1 MVANN
6 TQIIP
11 PRVELVDPKTGLVS
25 REWYRFFFSLYNI
38 AGGGTGITPI
48 SAGGTGTD
56 QVPTNGQLLI
66 GNGSGYTLNEL
77 TAGNGVTINN
87 GAGSIEISTIE
98 GLPIVAGPGI
108 YVDTTP
114 VDRVISNTGVLSNTA
129 GNGITISSPTGDN
142 TISANAR
149 LIYGSFYSTE
159 NQPDGST
166 TTAYPITLN
175 NTAYSQN
182 VTLQNRTAV
191 FTASIG
197 PASTT
202 MTVTAVASGTIYP
215 GMVLTGTGVTA
226 GTRIVSQSSGTA
238 GSTGTY
244 VVSASQTVAS
254 TTITGTVASQLTA
267 ALAGLYNIQISFQM
281 VNTNTQIHDIDLWF
295 RKNGTDVA
303 ESNSQFSVPNSHGG
317 VDGHALGALNFFID
331 LAAGDYVEIMWH
343 TANTS
348 TTIQYIGPQTSPTRP
363 GTPSVIVTMALA
375 APPQLQGTYI

>member
-1 MVANN
+1 MQPS
-6 TQIIP
+6 TQITP
-11 PRVELVDPKTGLVS
+11 PRVPIIDEKTGYVS
-25 REWYRFFFSLYNI
+25 REWYRFFYSLF
-38 AGGGTGITPI
+38 AFTGLGSGILPIT
-48 SAGGTGTD
+48 SGGTGTD
-56 QVPTNGQLLI
+56 TLPTNGQLLI
-66 GNGSGYTLNEL
+66 GDDNSYTLNTL
-77 TAGNGVTINN
+77 TAGDGIGVTN
-87 GAGSIEISTIE
+87 GAGSITLDNTGVLSN
-98 GLPIVAGPGI
+98 VAGTGI
-108 YVDTTP
+108 AVSSATGDVT
-114 VDRVISNTGVLSNTA
+114 ISNTGVLSNTA
-129 GNGITISSPTGDN
+129 GDGITISSPTGAN

-149 LIYGSFYSTE
+149 LIYGAFYSTE

-182 VTLQNRTAV
+182 VTIQNRTAV

-202 MTVTAVASGTIYP
+202 MTVTAVTSGTIYP
-215 GMVLTGTGVTA
+215 GMILTGTGVTA
-226 GTRIVSQSSGTA
+226 GTRIVSQSSGTT

-244 VVSASQTVAS
+244 VVSVAQTVGAG

-281 VNTNTQIHDIDLWF
+281 VNTDAQIHDIDLWF
-295 RKNGTDVA
+295 RKNGTDVT

-317 VDGHALGALNFFID
+317 VDGHNLGALNFYID

-343 TANTS
+343 TADTS

-375 APPQLQGTYI
+375 APPQLQGTYL

>member
-1 MVANN
+1 MAIN
-6 TQIIP
+6 TQITP
-11 PRVELVDPKTGLVS
+11 PRVELLDPKTGLVS
-25 REWYRFFFSLYNI
+25 REWYRFFFSLYN
-38 AGGGTGITPI
+38 AADTPAVLPVNQGGTGL
-48 SAGGTGTD
+48 SD
-56 QVPTNGQLLI
+56 VPANGQLLI
-66 GNGSGYTLNEL
+66 GNGSGYTLNPL
-77 TAGNGVTINN
+77 TAGTGIEVTNGSGTV
-87 GAGSIEISTIE
+87 S
-98 GLPIVAGPGI
+98 VAN
-108 YVDTTP
+108 
-114 VDRVISNTGVLSNTA
+114 SGVLSNAA
-129 GNGITISSPTGDN
+129 GDGITISSPSGNN

-149 LIYGSFYSTE
+149 LIYGAFYSTE

-182 VTLQNRTAV
+182 VTIQNRLAT

-202 MTVTAVASGTIYP
+202 MIVTAVTSGTIYP

-244 VVSASQTVAS
+244 VVSVAQTVAS

-267 ALAGLYNIQISFQM
+267 ALTGLYNIQISFQM
-281 VNTNTQIHDIDLWF
+281 VNTDAQIHDIDLWF

-317 VDGHALGALNFFID
+317 VDGHNLGALNFYID

-343 TANTS
+343 TANTT